1 VASDFVLFAKYLQK
15 QLPLKE
21 EQIGFSDSTGTT
33 KVKIGGRI

>member
-1 VASDFVLFAKYLQK
+1 MAFDLVLFAKYLQK

-21 EQIGFSDSTGTT
+21 EQTGFSNGTGTT